1 MITYADI
8 AYTKASLTKN
18 LVTDQT
24 ETSLTY
30 ALGSPVFHA
39 TYGHGIGTDTS
50 TVTAIHMGG
59 FNDQRIT
66 AVMRYR
72 APTVAGAENFGVLA
86 RFQTFENASY
96 QTYYWLRVNAGVLK
110 LTKVVGGSFTNL
122 STGAFA
128 LAADVDVTLVLSCVG
143 SAISG
148 SGTAS
153 GLGTVSLSST
163 DSAIPTGGLMG
174 YRTLSK
180 TGYCSSFTVEQ
191 L

>member
-1 MITYADI
+1 MITLADI

-18 LVTDQT
+18 LVSDQT
-24 ETSLTY
+24 ETGLTY

-39 TYGHGIGTDTS
+39 TYGHGIGTETS
-50 TVTAIHMGG
+50 VLVAIHQGG
-59 FNDQRIT
+59 YNDQRIT

-72 APTVAGAENFGVLA
+72 TPTTAGAENFGVIA
-86 RFQTFENASY
+86 RFQTFENATY

-122 STGAFA
+122 STGAFS
-128 LAADVDVTLVLSCVG
+128 LSADVDVTLVLSCVG

-180 TGYCSSFTVEQ
+180 TGYCSSFTAEQ